1 MCASYQSRFNV
12 RQLVEA
18 FDKAGAPIDTGAGLP
33 NLAGVEDVRPTDR
46 APAVLAG
53 PDGGAVLAMLSF
65 GYPAPRPKARPVVN
79 LRSEGRVFDNR
90 ERTGRCL
97 IPMTGFYEFTGD
109 KYPKTRWIFRDPS
122 EQILCLAGVW
132 RAGEGGGAEGFAL
145 LTTEPGP
152 DIAPYHDRGVV
163 VAPPDRWAEWLGSD
177 VFPED
182 LVRAAPEGSLAVSAA
197 PRPGKDT
204 GLLL

>member
-18 FDKAGAPIDTGAGLP
+18 FDKAGAPIDTAAGLP
-33 NLAGVEDVRPTDR
+33 NLAEVEEVRPTDR
-46 APAVLAG
+46 APVLLAG
-53 PDGGAVLAMLSF
+53 GGGTTTLASLRF
-65 GYPAPRPKARPVVN
+65 GFPPPRPKAGPVVN
-79 LRSEGRVFDNR
+79 LRAEGRVFENR
-90 ERTGRCL
+90 DRTGRCL

-109 KYPKTRWIFRDPS
+109 KYPKTRWLFSDPA
-122 EQILCLAGVW
+122 EPILCLAGVW
-132 RAGEGGGAEGFAL
+132 RAGEGGAAEAFAL

-163 VAPPDRWAEWLGSD
+163 VAPPARWAEWLRAD
-177 VFPED
+177 EFPAD
-182 LVRAAPEGSLAVSAA
+182 LVRPAPAGSLAVSAA
-197 PRPGKDT
+197 PRPAKGQ

>member
-1 MCASYQSRFNV
+1 MCASYQSRFNLL
-12 RQLVEA
+12 QLVEA
-18 FDKAGAPIDTGAGLP
+18 FDKAGAPLDTGGGLP
-33 NLAGVEDVRPTDR
+33 NLAEVEEVRPTDR

-53 PDGGAVLAMLSF
+53 SDGQASLAMLSF
-65 GYPAPRPKARPVVN
+65 GFPPPRPKARPVVN
-79 LRSEGRVFDNR
+79 LRSEDRAFENR
-90 ERTGRCL
+90 DRTGRCL

-109 KYPKTRWIFRDPS
+109 KYPKTRWIFRAPT
-122 EQILCLAGVW
+122 EPVLCLAGVW
-132 RAGEGGGAEGFAL
+132 RAGEDGRAEAFAL

-163 VAPPDRWAEWLGSD
+163 VTPPERWAEWLTAEA
-177 VFPED
+177 FPED
-182 LVRAAPEGSLAVSAA
+182 LVCAAPEGSLAVSAA